1 MLDRQLQK
9 AMQAEE
15 KNFGIT
21 PGFKQFSPGQFG
33 SMNQQSSARQGM
45 PDTDFWFIEN
55 FIKTG
60 DFCLRTLWD
69 KGPAIFSTSGNTI
82 IYFYFYNIGIS
93 NFVAVFFSDGTATQ
107 VNTITGATVSIS
119 STVNT
124 FYNGSISPQIPVAA
138 AWGATYLLI
147 ANNFSSD
154 NYWVWDG
161 TDLHSAGTLAPM
173 VDLTSGGANY
183 SSVPTVTAYGG
194 HGSGATFLATIQNGS
209 VVNIQVTNPGTGYV
223 VGDEPQ
229 LVVTGGGTDSGIE
242 LQPVLGSTQVGSVN
256 IINVGSGYSPGTY
269 ALAFSGG
276 GGSGAQGLYT
286 VGSLGTIVSTQI
298 TANGSGYTSTPTVA
312 FPSGGGSGATGVVS
326 LISAG
331 VATVNIINGGT
342 NLIGTPTLTFVGG
355 GGTGATATAVL
366 TSGTITGVT
375 LITSGSGYT
384 SVPAVI
390 PQTGLNNAASA
401 TITFMPFG
409 ISGSSIENFQQRVW
423 IGHPYQSVSNGN
435 GVIQTGG
442 VFNISAPGD
451 FTDFSTSDGG
461 LQFTNSDSFLRYQY
475 VTFKQSNGYLY
486 AFGDSSISV
495 ISNIQTNGTPSIT
508 TFNYQ
513 NSDPQTGVAWRDSL
527 VPYSRSI
534 LFGNP
539 FGVFGLYGGSVT
551 KISKKMDNIFQ
562 NAVFPVAGGI
572 TPTSAVA
579 NVFNSKVFLMNMTI
593 TDPFTFEPRTVMVSW
608 DEANWF
614 VSSQTSSLTFIGTQ
628 EVNSDMQ
635 AWGTDGTNLF
645 PLFATPSTGL
655 NKKLSTKLYGQQNML
670 IQKEAL
676 GVYMQAQDLSN
687 GLTGVNITSMT
698 IDAEHGSYAVPNLP
712 VFPANSGPPRYP
724 IEGIGS
730 GDVIG
735 CNLGLS
741 MVTSSQDMTINYLG
755 IGHFEVGN
763 IALSS
768 DPIIGQ
774 INTE

>member
-1 MLDRQLQK
+1 MLDRSIQK

-21 PGFKQFSPGQFG
+21 PGFKLFSPANFG

-45 PDTDFWFIEN
+45 PDTDHWYSEN

-69 KGPAIFSTSGNTI
+69 RGANLYTASGNTI
-82 IYFYFYNIGIS
+82 IYFYFYNIGI
-93 NFVAVFFSDGTATQ
+93 NNYVAVFFNDGTATQ
-107 VNTITGATVSIS
+107 VNTQTGVTVSIS
-119 STVNT
+119 SVAHT
-124 FYNGSISPQIPVAA
+124 FYNSGVSPQIPVAA
-138 AWGATYLLI
+138 AWGSTYLLI

-161 TDLHSAGTLAPM
+161 MELYSSGTVAPS
-173 VDLTSGGANY
+173 VILTSPGANY

-194 HGSGATFLATIQNGS
+194 HGSGATFLATIKNGS
-209 VVNIQVTNPGTGYV
+209 VVNIQVTNPGTGYI
-223 VGDEPQ
+223 VGDVPQ
-229 LVVTGGGTDSGIE
+229 LLITGGGSDSGIE
-242 LQPVLGSTQVGSVN
+242 LLAFFGNTGVGSVSL
-256 IINVGSGYSPGTY
+256 INAGSGYTPGNY
-269 ALAFSGG
+269 ALSITGG
-276 GGSGAQGLYT
+276 GGIGAAGIYT
-286 VGSLGTIVSTQI
+286 VDSSGTVVSTQI
-298 TANGSGYTSTPTVA
+298 TSSGGSYTSTPGVS
-312 FPSGGGSGATGVVS
+312 FPSGGGSGASGVVS
-326 LISAG
+326 LIAG
-331 VATVNIINGGT
+331 GIASVAVINGGT
-342 NLIGTPTLTFVGG
+342 NLTGTPTLTFVGG
-355 GGTGATATAVL
+355 GGTGAAATAVISGGAI
-366 TSGTITGVT
+366 TSVT
-375 LITSGSGYT
+375 MTTSGSGYT
-384 SVPAVI
+384 SIPAVVA
-390 PQTGLNNAASA
+390 QTGLNNAASA
-401 TITFMPFG
+401 NISLMPFG
-409 ISGSSIENFQQRVW
+409 VSGSSLENFQQRVW
-423 IGHPYQSVSNGN
+423 IGHPYQSSGV

-442 VFNISAPGD
+442 VYNISAPGV

-495 ISNIQTNGTPSIT
+495 ISNVQTNGTPSVT

-527 VPYSRSI
+527 MPYSRSI

-551 KISKKMDNIFQ
+551 KVSKKMDNIFQ
-562 NAVFPVAGGI
+562 NAVFPAAGGI

-670 IQKEAL
+670 IQKESL
-676 GVYMQAQDLSN
+676 GVYMQAQDLSV
-687 GLTGVNITSMT
+687 GQQGINITSLT
-698 IDAEHGSYAVPNLP
+698 VDAEHGTYPVPNLP
-712 VFPANSGPPRYP
+712 AFPANSGPPYFP

-730 GDVIG
+730 GDVVG

-741 MVTSSQDMTINYLG
+741 MISSSQDMTLNFLG
-755 IGHFEVGN
+755 LGYFDVGN

-768 DPIIGQ
+768 DPIMGQ
-774 INTE
+774 IQTE